1 MTVAIRKLCLLC
13 SFGRRYMFIAASCSY
28 THTLPYN
35 HHRCSSVPSECDAA
49 LQFLCNGLQST
60 SFAMGCNYKVHCSFM
75 QLLTLPYKHRPYL
88 NVTVM
93 LQCSSCAIVWTRF
106 ALQPPPMSKCD
117 CDAAMQFL
125 CNGLEEDFAVKR
137 HAGGDAGSELDLLV
151 QSSGKMLL
159 LHKLLPK
166 LKAEGHKVHIFILT
180 LNPKHKPCVAWKF
193 KPLQVLMSSPSTSTG
208 LLADSL
214 GFVGR

>member
-1 MTVAIRKLCLLC
+1 MFMTVAIRKLCLLC

-93 LQCSSCAIVWTRF
+93 LQCSSVQLCGPTLPYNHHPCPSVTVMLPCSSCAMGWRRT
-106 ALQPPPMSKCD
+106 LQ
-117 CDAAMQFL
+117 
-125 CNGLEEDFAVKR
+125 
-137 HAGGDAGSELDLLV
+137 
-151 QSSGKMLL
+151 
-159 LHKLLPK
+159 
-166 LKAEGHKVHIFILT
+166 
-180 LNPKHKPCVAWKF
+180 
-193 KPLQVLMSSPSTSTG
+193 
-208 LLADSL
+208 
-214 GFVGR
+214 